1 MACDSLEEMV
11 QLLKKTERFKS
22 LVDRYN
28 KDSRDR
34 SFWFEL
40 AFACWMESKGSN
52 VKYEVNANPDNDSSI
67 DFALDLHECRCL
79 FELLRVETSDEIN
92 AYIEAQKKQDS
103 SFKPYQLLLKSDH
116 KKPHFRTA
124 AQTIRMQEKILEK
137 VRKFPGPKQTILSII
152 VCDCSTIHLGMLD
165 DEDVRIAMFGKPKN
179 PILRERWN
187 GVKLKGM
194 YETNYKFRNSDDFRK
209 RINAVIFV
217 PKLEPNGLEKAMIT
231 LNPEMDD
238 EKKEKIL
245 DILKGIK
252 CLENIK
258 LTESAL

>member
-1 MACDSLEEMV
+1 MACGSLKEIIK
-11 QLLKKTERFKS
+11 LLEKTERFK
-22 LVDRYN
+22 LLIDRYKEDS
-28 KDSRDR
+28 KDQ

-40 AFACWMESKGSN
+40 AFVCWMESKGSN

-79 FELLRVETSDEIN
+79 FELLRIENSDKIS
-92 AYIEAQKKQDS
+92 AHIEAQKEQDPLFES
-103 SFKPYQLLLKSDH
+103 YQLLLKSDPEN
-116 KKPHFRTA
+116 PHFKTA

-137 VRKFPGPKQTILSII
+137 VRKFPVPEQTILSII

-165 DEDVRIAMFGKPKN
+165 DEDVRIAMFGKSRSS
-179 PILRERWN
+179 ILQEHWN
-187 GVKLKGM
+187 GARLKGM
-194 YETNYKFRNSDDFRK
+194 YETSYKFRNSDDFRK

-258 LTESAL
+258 LIESTL